1 MYMSTLFERTAGG
14 LQVRGKQDMEIK
26 RLNRLLPNFLP
37 AVKLGLSNMKGF
49 LTLES
54 KLYFNVPRSGLT
66 NELKNHMETHNK
78 TEVHSSHCCLYKVA

>member
-1 MYMSTLFERTAGG
+1 MSTLFERTAGG

-66 NELKNHMETHNK
+66 NELENHMETHNK

>member
-1 MYMSTLFERTAGG
+1 MSTLFERTAGG

>member
-1 MYMSTLFERTAGG
+1 MSTLFERTAGG

-66 NELKNHMETHNK
+66 NELKNYMETHNK

>member
-1 MYMSTLFERTAGG
+1 MSTLFERTAGG

-37 AVKLGLSNMKGF
+37 AVKLGPSNMKGF

>member
-1 MYMSTLFERTAGG
+1 MSTLFERTAGG
-14 LQVRGKQDMEIK
+14 LQVKGRQDMEIK

-66 NELKNHMETHNK
+66 NELKNYMETHNK

>member
-1 MYMSTLFERTAGG
+1 MSTLFERTAGG
-14 LQVRGKQDMEIK
+14 LQVKGRQDMEIK

-37 AVKLGLSNMKGF
+37 AVKLGLSNMKEF

-66 NELKNHMETHNK
+66 NELKNYMETHNK